1 MMVINFI
8 YPLLMVLLLI
18 NPIVKPLLVPDFISH
33 KTYTILKVAI
43 SFGGCMF
50 RCLTFRKE
58 LQFTFNESYVMIQ
71 KLIIDKNE
79 KLF

>member
-1 MMVINFI
+1 MMVANFI
-8 YPLLMVLLLI
+8 YPLLMVLLLV
-18 NPIVKPLLVPDFISH
+18 NPIVKPLLVPDYISQN
-33 KTYTILKVAI
+33 TFVILKVLI
-43 SFGGCMF
+43 SIVGCGF

-71 KLIIDKNE
+71 KLVIDKNE